1 MTIGVL
7 NYGFGNLYSI
17 TKALKF
23 LEIEFVLIEP
33 GNREIMNCDRYIL
46 PGVGSFEYGIK
57 KIKEDS
63 QLEYI
68 LEKINNGTPLLGI
81 CLGMQLLFSSST
93 EGSLNK
99 GLDLIQGNCRPFI
112 EQTNFKG
119 KVPHVGFASLNYKNR
134 DIMFKNILKKPY
146 MYFIHSYMI
155 PMNDFFKGKDFHIA
169 TSNHGG
175 TEFISYI
182 RKKNIIGM
190 QYHPEKSQGLGLEL
204 IKNFATIP
212 HKKFK

>member
-7 NYGFGNLYSI
+7 NYGFGNLFSI

-33 GNREIMNCDRYIL
+33 GDSEIRNCDRYIL
-46 PGVGSFEYGIK
+46 PGVGSFDYGIK
-57 KIKEDS
+57 KMKEDS
-63 QLEYI
+63 QLGYI
-68 LEKINNGTPLLGI
+68 LEMINNGTPLLGI
-81 CLGMQLLFSSST
+81 CLGMQLLFTSST

-99 GLDLIQGNCRPFI
+99 GLDLIAGDCRPFT
-112 EQTNFKG
+112 EQKLFKG
-119 KVPHVGFASLNYKNR
+119 KVPHVGFASLNYENR
-134 DIMFKNILKKPY
+134 DIMFKNILNKPY

-155 PMNDFFKGKDFHIA
+155 PMSDSFKGKDYHIA
-169 TSNHGG
+169 TSKHGG

-190 QYHPEKSQGLGLEL
+190 QYHPEKSQSLGLEL
-204 IKNFATIP
+204 IKNFANIP
-212 HKKFK
+212 HIEFK